1 MSAPNGTPIN
11 PKADNTPR
19 SFGAAQLAFVL
30 LIVEKIGPSE
40 IPKST
45 RSKPKPAS
53 AEPQI
58 QLYRAHPQ
66 MPWQFQRLTM
76 LLLLKSI
83 QILVLFICCN
93 ST

>member
-53 AEPQI
+53 AEPPNTAI
-58 QLYRAHPQ
+58 PSSPANAMAISTIDHAAPAKIHTNFGPFY
-66 MPWQFQRLTM
+66 
-76 LLLLKSI
+76 LL
-83 QILVLFICCN
+83 
-93 ST
+93 